1 MTPSAD
7 GANTI
12 TFKAETKDE
21 GSGVA
26 TLPLCQRL
34 PASATAAIAFVS
46 TPARVCSVPLWH
58 TGHFLCVDACVCVWG
73 DIVDRIHCLKCVV
86 TSYVEA
92 GRPYIDDSLRL

>member
-12 TFKAETKDE
+12 TFKADTKDE

-46 TPARVCSVPLWH
+46 TPARVCVRVLCPYGTPATFFVSTPAYASASVSVLY
-58 TGHFLCVDACVCVWG
+58 GSEEEEEEEEEVG
-73 DIVDRIHCLKCVV
+73 
-86 TSYVEA
+86 SQ
-92 GRPYIDDSLRL
+92 